1 MTNNERQEIEAY
13 INAAIKGTIKELK
26 REGFINADQS
36 PGYMETLIRLSAYYQ
51 NDLQDEAITVALQR
65 LQNDKYIDIIPLF
78 YYAHNTIAHIAY
90 LYDVDASTI
99 TRNKKRL
106 CLEISKYIT

>member
-1 MTNNERQEIEAY
+1 MTSSEKQEIEAY

-26 REGFINADQS
+26 REGFIGIEN
-36 PGYMETLIRLSAYYQ
+36 PGYMETLIRLNAYYQ
-51 NDLQDEAITVALQR
+51 NDLQDEAITEALQR

-78 YYAHNTIAHIAY
+78 YYAHNTIAHIAN